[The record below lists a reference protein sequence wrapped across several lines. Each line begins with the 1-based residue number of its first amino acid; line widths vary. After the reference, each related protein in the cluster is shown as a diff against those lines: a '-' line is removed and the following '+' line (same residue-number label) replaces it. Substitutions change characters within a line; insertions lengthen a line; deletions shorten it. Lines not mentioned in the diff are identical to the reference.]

1 MSRIGKKP
9 IPLPKGVT
17 VEVKDRMVKVKGPK
31 GELSRSHAEGVKV
44 VIDGAKA
51 TVERVDQGRRGAELH
66 GLTRTLVSNMVQ
78 GVTTGF
84 KRELE
89 INGVGYRAEVQGPL
103 LNISLGYSHPI
114 NFPVPKGIKAAVDKQ
129 KIILEGIDRE
139 LLGMTAANIRAL
151 RSPDPYKAKGIK
163 YVEEVIKRKVGKTG
177 AS

>member
-17 VEVKDRMVKVKGPK
+17 VEISDRTVKVKGPK
-31 GELSRSHAEGVKV
+31 GELSRSLAEGVKLV
-44 VIDGAKA
+44 VESGKA

-66 GLTRTLVSNMVQ
+66 GLSRTLVNNMVQ

-89 INGVGYRAEVQGPL
+89 INGVGYRAEVAGAAI
-103 LNISLGYSHPI
+103 NISLGYSHPI
-114 NFPVPKGIKAAVDKQ
+114 NFQLPKGIKAAVDKQ

-139 LLGMTAANIRAL
+139 VLGMTAANLRAL
-151 RSPDPYKAKGIK
+151 RAPDPYKAKGIK
-163 YVEEVIKRKVGKTG
+163 YVEEVIKRKVGKQ
-177 AS
+177 AAK

>member
-1 MSRIGKKP
+1 
-9 IPLPKGVT
+9 
-17 VEVKDRMVKVKGPK
+17 
-31 GELSRSHAEGVKV
+31 
-44 VIDGAKA
+44 
-51 TVERVDQGRRGAELH
+51 
-66 GLTRTLVSNMVQ
+66 MVQ

-114 NFPVPKGIKAAVDKQ
+114 NFPVPKGIKAAVDKS

-163 YVEEVIKRKVGKTG
+163 YVEEVIKRKVGKQ
-177 AS
+177 AAK